1 MRVPAEALSHLGESE
16 LDDAFVGAP
25 GRERRVGENR
35 WQYHIV
41 PAEGDFE
48 QRDDFVTV
56 RPPARARLNATWK
69 WWRPLPG
76 GVSKLDPDRR

>member
-1 MRVPAEALSHLGESE
+1 VRVPAEALSHLGESE

-48 QRDDFVTV
+48 QRDDFVGSGS
-56 RPPARARLNATWK
+56 K
-69 WWRPLPG
+69 G
-76 GVSKLDPDRR
+76 GQGPKAVA